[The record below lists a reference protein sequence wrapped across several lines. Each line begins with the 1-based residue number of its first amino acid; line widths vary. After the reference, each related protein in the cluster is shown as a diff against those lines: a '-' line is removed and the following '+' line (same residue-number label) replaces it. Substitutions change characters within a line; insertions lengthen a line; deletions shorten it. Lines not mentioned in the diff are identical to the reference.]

1 MTCRAVIAGGRR
13 VVALLLAA
21 LCMPAAVA
29 TDGQPILDLGTVS
42 WLDFQRR
49 QLLAEVAEVTIANN
63 RISPTETV
71 VSIYQAV
78 IFQNLDETPHRLV
91 FMPDLGNKMDR
102 AYTSAVVRHEE
113 RWGAE
118 FHDFGRFPYH
128 CTVHPE
134 ERGEI
139 SVIL

>member
-1 MTCRAVIAGGRR
+1 MTSSC
-13 VVALLLAA
+13 
-21 LCMPAAVA
+21 
-29 TDGQPILDLGTVS
+29 
-42 WLDFQRR
+42 
-49 QLLAEVAEVTIANN
+49 
-63 RISPTETV
+63 
-71 VSIYQAV
+71 QAV
-78 IFQNLDETPHRLV
+78 VFQNLDEQSHRLV

-102 AYTSAVVRHEE
+102 AYTSAVVRQDE